1 MPLIELKYLYGF
13 NRRTLQPYSA
23 PNDALAVIQSVSD
36 YVYHYDTKSSVY
48 LVPYTEMAKND
59 ELRKLAYTFKDI
71 SMFVGIQNGESCSI
85 DEVPNGASPY
95 FGLFLRSTIMR
106 IL

>member
-1 MPLIELKYLYGF
+1 MPLIELNKLHGF
-13 NRRTLQPYSA
+13 NHHFLRPHSASNATLE
-23 PNDALAVIQSVSD
+23 VIQSLAD
-36 YVYHYDTKSSVY
+36 YVYHNDSKSAVY
-48 LVPYTEMAKND
+48 LIPYGVMAKND
-59 ELRKLAYTFKDI
+59 ELRKLAYTLPDI

-95 FGLFLRSTIMR
+95 LGLFLRSTIMR